1 MPLFKEERSA
11 YICGYPVLV
20 NSFQALVVYI
30 AKSYRIFVQPSDIDP
45 AMKQLLDDMYDF
57 YAKKGKLWNIN

>member
-20 NSFQALVVYI
+20 SSFQALVVYI
-30 AKSYRIFVQPSDIDP
+30 AKSYRIFVQPSSVEP
-45 AMKQLLDDMYDF
+45 AMKKLLDDMYA
-57 YAKKGKLWNIN
+57 YYSKKGKR